1 MADENDVQRQKERGD
16 ASLLLATN
24 MQETPD
30 KGVSRR
36 EFVGL
41 AAASIFF
48 SQMSPQ
54 TAASESKNG
63 IPYRTLGR
71 TREKVSLIGLGGYHL
86 GKQVDQQESI
96 RIIRTG
102 YSPAGPLAS
111 QGDNRRARSAG
122 EYPHYSNGI
131 G

>member
-1 MADENDVQRQKERGD
+1 MADENDLQRQKEHGD
-16 ASLLLATN
+16 ASLLPATN

-48 SQMSPQ
+48 SEMSRQ

-71 TREKVSLIGLGGYHL
+71 TREKVSLIGLGGFHL
-86 GKQVDQQESI
+86 WKQKHHNE
-96 RIIRTG
+96 RIPLFRT
-102 YSPAGPLAS
+102 PFV
-111 QGDNRRARSAG
+111 
-122 EYPHYSNGI
+122 
-131 G
+131 

>member
-1 MADENDVQRQKERGD
+1 MGYEKDLERQKEQGD
-16 ASLLLATN
+16 ASLLPATN

-48 SQMSPQ
+48 SEMSRQ

-71 TREKVSLIGLGGYHL
+71 TREKVSLIGLGGYPL
-86 GKQVDQQESI
+86 GKEAGQHESI
-96 RIIRTG
+96 RII
-102 YSPAGPLAS
+102 
-111 QGDNRRARSAG
+111 
-122 EYPHYSNGI
+122 
-131 G
+131 

>member
-1 MADENDVQRQKERGD
+1 MGYEKDLERQKEQGD
-16 ASLLLATN
+16 ASLLPATN

-41 AAASIFF
+41 AAASVFF
-48 SQMSPQ
+48 SQMSRQ

-71 TREKVSLIGLGGYHL
+71 TREKVSLIGLGGYYL
-86 GKQVDQQESI
+86 GKQVDPQE
-96 RIIRTG
+96 RNPIIRKG
-102 YSPAGPLAS
+102 FGK
-111 QGDNRRARSAG
+111 GVKF
-122 EYPHYSNGI
+122 
-131 G
+131 